1 MDLNGF
7 SNLLTAASAAV
18 IESISG
24 SLVVVQSGGRGFG
37 AGIVWDSS
45 GLILTNQHVLQGGRA
60 WRGQTRASQAGS
72 QLQIALADGRVFPAQ
87 VVSRDPEIDLALLKI
102 EAGGLPAVPVAD
114 SRSLRVGEFV
124 MAIGH
129 PWGQRG
135 MVTAGLIS
143 GLGTAQTR
151 GRRGSVE
158 IIRSDVR
165 LAPGNSGGPLVNA
178 AGEVIGL
185 NTMIVGGDLGVA
197 IPIHL
202 VAEFARRNA
211 PGPGKVQP
219 RQQPGSEWVI

>member
-1 MDLNGF
+1 MKQNGF
-7 SNLLTAASAAV
+7 SNALTAAAAELV
-18 IESISG
+18 ESLQN
-24 SLVVVQSGGRGFG
+24 SLVVIQSGRRGFG
-37 AGIVWDSS
+37 AGIIWDSS
-45 GLILTNQHVLQGGRA
+45 GLILTNQHVAQGGRS
-60 WRGQTRASQAGS
+60 RISMAGS
-72 QLQIALADGRVFPAQ
+72 RLQVSLADGRQFPAQ
-87 VVSRDPEIDLALLKI
+87 VVGQDPEIDLALLKI
-102 EAGGLPAVPVAD
+102 EAGDLQAAPLAD

-143 GLGTAQTR
+143 GLGKAETR

-178 AGEVIGL
+178 AGQVIGL

-202 VAEFARRNA
+202 AAEFAAVADQNDPEAEHHAHR
-211 PGPGKVQP
+211 P
-219 RQQPGSEWVI
+219 RSEFVV